1 LTDGTVFDSSYTRG
15 DPIAFTLGK
24 GQVIK
29 GWDQGIAGLLALH
42 QSTSTAMKRLLML
55 NESASM
61 QACV

>member
-29 GWDQGIAGLLALH
+29 GWDQGIAGLLSLH

-55 NESASM
+55 NESIPM